1 MISRKE
7 RFEFETKHHKADI
20 CIVGGGVSG
29 MLAAISAARLGSKV
43 VLMQDRPVLGGNA
56 SSEVR
61 MWIRGARGED
71 KKETGLIEEIALE
84 NIYRNPDMNFSVWDT
99 ILYEKVRFEENIDL
113 ILNCSCCD
121 ATMIGERIVAI
132 KGWQTTT
139 QRWHTVE
146 AEIFSDCSGDS
157 VLAPLTGAEFR
168 IGREAASEFGESIAP
183 EEGDLCTM
191 GLSCLLQA
199 RETSKPVTFIPPKWA
214 YKYKKEDFKNKINF
228 NSKDS
233 WIQDNF
239 WWMEIGGMTDTIG
252 DTEELRDELIKT
264 AYGCWDFV
272 KNSGELDSENWTIE
286 WLGFLPGKRE
296 SRRYVGDYIMTQNDV
311 ASGGQFEDIIAYG
324 GWSMDDHHPMG
335 FQTTEPPTIHHKAP
349 SPYGIPYRV
358 LYSGNIE
365 NLMFAGRNISATH
378 SAMSS
383 TRVMA
388 TCGILGQAMGTA
400 ANLAVKYGCSPRGV
414 YENHVNEL
422 QQSLMDQDC
431 YLPYNTRE
439 GSHLMKN
446 ATIHASNDAA
456 VLTDGIERKI
466 DDVDH
471 VYQGSL
477 EEAITIELP
486 ECTHVN
492 RMRLVFDSDLN
503 RATWSDAKWMFK
515 SFPMKCNV
523 CLDDQ
528 PIRVPET
535 LIKEYEIAI
544 SQDGENWTTI
554 CEENENHQRLM
565 SHDIQAECKWIR
577 LVPKKTW
584 GSDFANIY
592 AIDVD

>member
-1 MISRKE
+1 M
-7 RFEFETKHHKADI
+7 
-20 CIVGGGVSG
+20 
-29 MLAAISAARLGSKV
+29 
-43 VLMQDRPVLGGNA
+43 
-56 SSEVR
+56 VR
-61 MWIRGARGED
+61 
-71 KKETGLIEEIALE
+71 
-84 NIYRNPDMNFSVWDT
+84 
-99 ILYEKVRFEENIDL
+99 IL
-113 ILNCSCCD
+113 
-121 ATMIGERIVAI
+121 T
-132 KGWQTTT
+132 W
-139 QRWHTVE
+139 
-146 AEIFSDCSGDS
+146 
-157 VLAPLTGAEFR
+157 
-168 IGREAASEFGESIAP
+168 
-183 EEGDLCTM
+183 
-191 GLSCLLQA
+191 
-199 RETSKPVTFIPPKWA
+199 
-214 YKYKKEDFKNKINF
+214 
-228 NSKDS
+228 
-233 WIQDNF
+233 
-239 WWMEIGGMTDTIG
+239 
-252 DTEELRDELIKT
+252 
-264 AYGCWDFV
+264 
-272 KNSGELDSENWTIE
+272 
-286 WLGFLPGKRE
+286 KRE